1 MRIEERDKAAE
12 DLKSA
17 VHKVQ
22 VEAEEEMKR
31 LTEVHLK
38 QQREQKEFIVKL
50 QVWTYFSQSSGD

>member
-1 MRIEERDKAAE
+1 
-12 DLKSA
+12 

-31 LTEVHLK
+31 LTDVHLK